1 LQPNQSPT
9 VAIAPND
16 SLITA
21 LSRPRWREY
30 LSLTKPKVSLLI
42 VFTAIVGMVL
52 ASPGMVPLP
61 VLVFGTLG
69 IAMASGSAAAFNHI
83 LDRRID
89 QQMAR
94 TRRRPL
100 VTGSLGTRQALI
112 FAFVLCVGSMAV
124 LWPSAGG
131 LCALLTFGSLIGYAV
146 IYTVWLK
153 HATPQN
159 IVIGGAAGAAPP
171 LLGWVAVT
179 HSIDAQALVLFLI
192 VFTWTPPHFWAL
204 AIARR
209 EEYAKVGIPM
219 LPVTHGIPY
228 TRRQIVLYTF
238 LLVLFTLIPVGIG
251 MSGMV
256 YLTAALILDAR
267 FLYLC
272 LALYRG
278 VRSDLPIRTFRFSIT
293 FLMALFAAFIADHYC
308 GLLSFHMLT
317 HWGDG
322 TASFAASFLR
332 LAAMRLRPA

>member
-1 LQPNQSPT
+1 M
-9 VAIAPND
+9 AIAPDD

-21 LSRPRWREY
+21 LSQPGWRDFME
-30 LSLTKPKVSLLI
+30 LTKPKVSLLI

-61 VLVFGTLG
+61 ALVFGTLG
-69 IAMASGSAAAFNHI
+69 IAMASGSAAALNHI

-100 VTGSLGTRQALI
+100 ATGSLRTSQALA
-112 FAFVLCVGSMAV
+112 FAGVLCAGSMMMLWLSVGS
-124 LWPSAGG
+124 

-146 IYTVWLK
+146 IYTGWLK

-171 LLGWVAVT
+171 VLGWVAVT
-179 HSIDAQALVLFLI
+179 HSIDAQALVLFMI
-192 VFTWTPPHFWAL
+192 IFTWTPPHFWAL

-228 TRRQIVLYTF
+228 TRLQILLYTV
-238 LLVLFTLIPVGIG
+238 LLILCTLIPVVIG
-251 MSGMV
+251 MSKLI
-256 YLTAALILDAR
+256 YLTAALALDAR
-267 FLYLC
+267 FLYLA
-272 LALYRG
+272 LALQRG
-278 VRSDLPIRTFRFSIT
+278 VRPDLPIRTFRFSIT
-293 FLMALFAAFIADHYC
+293 YLMALFGAFIADHYC
-308 GLLSFHMLT
+308 GLLV
-317 HWGDG
+317 
-322 TASFAASFLR
+322 
-332 LAAMRLRPA
+332 